1 MNGVNSFP
9 EFTPVLLHHLR
20 GAFGGVEDVLLDQ
33 LLLSPVEAAPELQ
46 KVVCPSESFVDSI
59 LCDSFRCERGQ
70 GV

>member
-46 KVVCPSESFVDSI
+46 KVVRSS
-59 LCDSFRCERGQ
+59 
-70 GV
+70 

>member
-33 LLLSPVEAAPELQ
+33 LLLSPIEAAPELQ
-46 KVVCPSESFVDSI
+46 EVVCPSESFVDSI